1 MDFFRRVL
9 ATVFAL
15 CALLALS
22 DCGRR
27 GSPSGGPKDETPP
40 VLIKADPPNKTTGFN
55 TDRIRLYFDEYIR
68 LENVLNQ
75 LIVSPPLKNQPQI
88 TPMGGARKYVEI
100 ILKDTLL
107 ENTTYTLNFGQS
119 VVDNNEGNPNNFLT
133 YVFSTG
139 DYIDS
144 LSLSGAV
151 ADGFNRSPD
160 PFISVMLYEADTAYT
175 DSTVYKQPPY
185 YITNTL
191 DSAVTFRLEN
201 LKAGAYHLIAIKD
214 EGRNNVFDPSADKV
228 GFVADTV
235 ILPTDSVFQLR
246 LFREIPSYGV
256 LPPSFAASNRIVFG
270 YNGAEIPEVSL
281 LTQLPDS
288 VRTLLVKEPGKDS
301 LNLWFTP
308 FSADSLIFEVRHPK
322 IETLVDTFSLKPVN
336 ATRDTLTF
344 SWSPSRVLN
353 FTDTVFLN
361 ATIPLRS
368 IDTSLFRMMDADS
381 LPVALESQLDT
392 SQNRVRLDFP
402 KDPNQTYFIE
412 ILPGGISDFF
422 ETANDT
428 LRTRWGT
435 GSPADYGNLRMS
447 LQGTPRFPL
456 IVELIGQKNELVR
469 SKYLT
474 GYEEVEFPYL
484 NPGNYRIRIIF
495 DANQNG
501 KWDTG
506 SFLEK
511 KQPERVIY
519 YPGAIEMRA
528 NWEKVETFIIQG

>member
-1 MDFFRRVL
+1 
-9 ATVFAL
+9 
-15 CALLALS
+15 
-22 DCGRR
+22 
-27 GSPSGGPKDETPP
+27 
-40 VLIKADPPNKTTGFN
+40 
-55 TDRIRLYFDEYIR
+55 
-68 LENVLNQ
+68 
-75 LIVSPPLKNQPQI
+75 
-88 TPMGGARKYVEI
+88 
-100 ILKDTLL
+100 
-107 ENTTYTLNFGQS
+107 
-119 VVDNNEGNPNNFLT
+119 
-133 YVFSTG
+133 
-139 DYIDS
+139 
-144 LSLSGAV
+144 
-151 ADGFNRSPD
+151 
-160 PFISVMLYEADTAYT
+160 MLYEADTAYT

-392 SQNRVRLDFP
+392 LQNRVRLDFP